1 MLNYRL
7 TEDLFWVKNT
17 LILNNQSHLIVL
29 TQLSLS
35 FCKPCQCTTGW
46 FVDTIPTAF
55 PPQHLQYWRGGTT
68 SKTHSR
74 VHEPEVDVWRR
85 GTFPETA
92 STCKWAFYQS
102 WHQSNWA
109 GNHGNHGNRDMF
121 LWCRKQL
128 HSCTEVWGH
137 SSSHPPNVQGR
148 DKFYQAI
155 PHISTASDKH
165 RGEKARVQGRLFVT
179 GHVHTWAVQCKQAQT
194 GLVAIE
200 TACRSTNTV
209 PTSPAV
215 SKQALVPVPC
225 FTAGQYQWVHPMNNS
240 HGSLQCDHCSH
251 RVRF

>member
-17 LILNNQSHLIVL
+17 LSLNNQSHLIVL

-35 FCKPCQCTTGW
+35 FCKPCWCTTGW

-68 SKTHSR
+68 SKTRSH

-85 GTFPETA
+85 GTFPGTV
-92 STCKWAFYQS
+92 SKWAFYQS
-102 WHQSNWA
+102 WPPA

-128 HSCTEVWGH
+128 HSYTEVRGH
-137 SSSHPPNVQGR
+137 SSSHPPNVQGCS
-148 DKFYQAI
+148 KFYQAI
-155 PHISTASDKH
+155 SHVSTASDKH
-165 RGEKARVQGRLFVT
+165 GARRPGYKAGCLSQDRSG
-179 GHVHTWAVQCKQAQT
+179 VHTWAVQCKQAQT
-194 GLVAIE
+194 SLVAIE
-200 TACRSTNTV
+200 TARRSTSTV

-225 FTAGQYQWVHPMNNS
+225 FTAGQ
-240 HGSLQCDHCSH
+240 
-251 RVRF
+251 